1 MKARKLLL
9 VIATIALLG
18 TAVCAK
24 DYKDVPDTHWAREQI
39 AYLSD
44 EIAGYPDGTFR
55 PESTV
60 TRAEFVTL
68 LARTVFPE
76 ELKNETGDTWWKAAY
91 RVCEANNLLSGSA
104 GYNDAMPRGE
114 IAQMLGYL
122 CSDWGGVNARADA
135 AEQFTINW
143 NEQRMELPEP
153 KPKELD
159 AERLRACAN
168 QGLMMGY
175 PDGTFKPK
183 NGVTRAET
191 AAILSRL
198 KAQLALR
205 KEGYDYV
212 ILPEDATPTGSS
224 SIETREDGLKCA
236 KLFRENR
243 DRIDGIIVSLPNFG
257 FEIGIINAIS
267 VADLNVPV
275 LVQACDDENDKV
287 DLDSRRDAFCGKIS
301 VCNNLYQYGIP
312 FTDTTLHTYSI
323 YSDLL
328 AADIN
333 KFAAICRV
341 VNGLRHAR
349 VGAIG
354 TRPAGFQTVRASEK
368 LLQASGITVVPVDLS
383 EILSAAR
390 KIEDA
395 DETLQAKLKEIRQYA
410 AVPEQYNDK
419 LILQA
424 KFGVAVE
431 QWMEANEIDA
441 VAIQCWDSL
450 EQNYGCA
457 ACVTMSMLSEKL
469 IPAACEVDI
478 AGAVSMYALTL
489 ASGRP
494 SALLDWNN
502 NFAEDRN
509 KCVCTHCGN
518 FPKSFVMN
526 DLKLGTLGVL
536 GRTLGKVHTFGAVY
550 GKVKQGD
557 FTFFRISTD
566 DTKGCIKS
574 YLGKGDLT
582 DDPYGMD
589 GCIAVTKVDNLQPLM
604 KYICKNGFEHH
615 VAMCRGNVKDILAE
629 AIETYLNWNIYI
641 HE

>member
-1 MKARKLLL
+1 MCIRDKCFG
-9 VIATIALLG
+9 IIIG
-18 TAVCAK
+18 TRAYFNSELAK
-24 DYKDVPDTHWAREQI
+24 DVRKQ
-39 AYLSD
+39 LLK
-44 EIAGYPDGTFR
+44 
-55 PESTV
+55 
-60 TRAEFVTL
+60 TL
-68 LARTVFPE
+68 
-76 ELKNETGDTWWKAAY
+76 
-91 RVCEANNLLSGSA
+91 
-104 GYNDAMPRGE
+104 
-114 IAQMLGYL
+114 
-122 CSDWGGVNARADA
+122 AD
-135 AEQFTINW
+135 
-143 NEQRMELPEP
+143 
-153 KPKELD
+153 
-159 AERLRACAN
+159 
-168 QGLMMGY
+168 
-175 PDGTFKPK
+175 
-183 NGVTRAET
+183 
-191 AAILSRL
+191 
-198 KAQLALR
+198 
-205 KEGYDYV
+205 EGYDYV

-236 KLFRENR
+236 ELFRQNR

-323 YSDLL
+323 YSELL
-328 AADIN
+328 AKDIN
-333 KFAAICRV
+333 KFAGICRV

-349 VGAIG
+349 IGAIG
-354 TRPAGFQTVRASEK
+354 ARPAGFQTVRASEK
-368 LLQASGITVVPVDLS
+368 LLQKSGITVVPVDLS
-383 EILSAAR
+383 EILGAAR
-390 KIEDA
+390 KIEDTDA
-395 DETLQAKLKEIRQYA
+395 ELLKKLEEIKCYA
-410 AVPEQYNDK
+410 AVPKEYSDK
-419 LILQA
+419 LVLQA

-431 QWMEANEIDA
+431 RWIEANQIDA
-441 VAIQCWDSL
+441 VAVQCWDSL

-457 ACVTMSMLSEKL
+457 ACVTMSMLGEKL
-469 IPAACEVDI
+469 LPAACEVDI

-489 ASGRP
+489 AAQGQ

-518 FPKSFVMN
+518 FPKSFVRN

-536 GRTLGKVHTFGAVY
+536 GRTLGKVNTFGAVY
-550 GKVKQGD
+550 GKVTKGD

-566 DTKGCIKS
+566 DTKGAIKA
-574 YLGKGDLT
+574 YLGTGEIT

-589 GCIAVTKVDNLQPLM
+589 GCIAVTKVNNLQTLM

-615 VAMCRGNVKDILAE
+615 VAMVRNDVKEILNE
-629 AIETYLNWNIYI
+629 AIEDYLGWNLYV

>member
-1 MKARKLLL
+1 MKNKKKMCFG
-9 VIATIALLG
+9 VIIG
-18 TAVCAK
+18 TRAYFNSELAK
-24 DYKDVPDTHWAREQI
+24 DVRKQLLE
-39 AYLSD
+39 
-44 EIAGYPDGTFR
+44 
-55 PESTV
+55 
-60 TRAEFVTL
+60 TL
-68 LARTVFPE
+68 T
-76 ELKNETGDTWWKAAY
+76 
-91 RVCEANNLLSGSA
+91 
-104 GYNDAMPRGE
+104 
-114 IAQMLGYL
+114 
-122 CSDWGGVNARADA
+122 
-135 AEQFTINW
+135 
-143 NEQRMELPEP
+143 
-153 KPKELD
+153 
-159 AERLRACAN
+159 
-168 QGLMMGY
+168 
-175 PDGTFKPK
+175 
-183 NGVTRAET
+183 
-191 AAILSRL
+191 
-198 KAQLALR
+198 

-349 VGAIG
+349 IGAIG

-469 IPAACEVDI
+469 IPAFSSLPSGFKICAFLLSRNCPSRI
-478 AGAVSMYALTL
+478 CQSFSFKAGASTGNKISTRRSRFLGIQSALATVYTSGL
-489 ASGRP
+489 AMHFQSNNTRACSQEVFRRSNARRYSRSRPECRP
-494 SALLDWNN
+494 SA
-502 NFAEDRN
+502 
-509 KCVCTHCGN
+509 KQI
-518 FPKSFVMN
+518 P
-526 DLKLGTLGVL
+526 
-536 GRTLGKVHTFGAVY
+536 RT
-550 GKVKQGD
+550 
-557 FTFFRISTD
+557 ISS
-566 DTKGCIKS
+566 I
-574 YLGKGDLT
+574 LT
-582 DDPYGMD
+582 P
-589 GCIAVTKVDNLQPLM
+589 AASSPRTAP
-604 KYICKNGFEHH
+604 
-615 VAMCRGNVKDILAE
+615 R
-629 AIETYLNWNIYI
+629 
-641 HE
+641 